1 MTTAKQARAI
11 TGGLASIH
19 SAPPPTHGVI
29 LGAGTSGL
37 TTISLNALNSIK
49 TSHTTGINSGY
60 QSSPNITSTFN
71 TVSLNSLTGLNIPG
85 LMTQDVHHQVKK
97 YEIYESPEDILVL
110 SAVAKR
116 LRDKNV
122 NIFHRLLEKEM
133 FDRITPEDR
142 EHAQT
147 IRDYYSKKIMMW
159 KLKDSSKISSYREDL
174 NTFVHSNGLT
184 FKEEMIGLAYH
195 LPSFYEY
202 DLDLDYVRSCVDAN
216 QGFKKLDDDNKPRIL
231 KCTVELEP
239 IKKIVKK
246 RKRLEAVQYWFKDT
260 VLNAGCVIQIDKNN
274 PLEHI
279 WEHLFNTEKVL
290 QIEGNFVRLK
300 LDGFE
305 YFRVKN
311 WNLTQI

>member
-1 MTTAKQARAI
+1 MTTAKQARTI
-11 TGGLASIH
+11 TSGLASIH
-19 SAPPPTHGVI
+19 SAPSPTHGVI

-37 TTISLNALNSIK
+37 TTISLNALNNIK
-49 TSHTTGINSGY
+49 TSHGTNVNSGYY
-60 QSSPNITSTFN
+60 QSSPNITSALN
-71 TVSLNSLTGLNIPG
+71 TVSLSALNISG
-85 LMTQDVHHQVKK
+85 LMTQDVHHKVKK

-110 SAVAKR
+110 SAASKR

-122 NIFHRLLEKEM
+122 NIFHKLLEKEL

-142 EHAQT
+142 ETAQA
-147 IRDYYSKKIMMW
+147 IRDYYSKKIMIW
-159 KLKDSSKISSYREDL
+159 KLKDSSRMSSYREDL
-174 NTFVHSNGLT
+174 NTFVHSDGLT

-202 DLDLDYVRSCVDAN
+202 DLDLDYVRSCVDIN
-216 QGFKKLDDDNKPRIL
+216 QEFKKLDDDNRPRIL
-231 KCTVELEP
+231 KCTVKLEP

-260 VLNAGCVIQIDKNN
+260 ELNAGCVIQIDKNN

-290 QIEGNFVRLK
+290 QIEGNFIRLK
-300 LDGFE
+300 LDDFE

-311 WNLTQI
+311 WNLSQT